1 MAALALTIAAGC
13 ESKKEAV
20 MASGLDLGNLDTTV
34 VHSICWQRTIVSS

>member
-20 MASGLDLGNLDTTV
+20 MASGIDLDRKSV
-34 VHSICWQRTIVSS
+34 V

>member
-20 MASGLDLGNLDTTV
+20 RISFNMLVAVG
-34 VHSICWQRTIVSS
+34 